1 MQTLFAGE
9 TYHFVMRFD
18 EAVTV
23 VSQDALRFSSNG
35 VELPGLSSG
44 AAVVSQ
50 GHEIYFDYTIPVEA
64 VGNVM
69 TITLNR
75 EAVQDDM
82 QRTLPED
89 AVFTRRL
96 ESPCGPAYLASLSGD
111 ASVCRCRRSDTRCE
125 CQCGNLGASMEY

>member
-44 AAVVSQ
+44 AALVSQ
-50 GHEIYFDYTIPVEA
+50 GREIYFD
-64 VGNVM
+64 
-69 TITLNR
+69 
-75 EAVQDDM
+75 
-82 QRTLPED
+82 
-89 AVFTRRL
+89 
-96 ESPCGPAYLASLSGD
+96 
-111 ASVCRCRRSDTRCE
+111 
-125 CQCGNLGASMEY
+125 